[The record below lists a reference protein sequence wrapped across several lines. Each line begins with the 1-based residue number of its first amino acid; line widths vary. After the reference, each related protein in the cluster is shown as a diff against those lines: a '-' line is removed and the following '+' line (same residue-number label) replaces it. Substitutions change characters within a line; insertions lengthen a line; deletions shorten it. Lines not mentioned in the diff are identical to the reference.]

1 MTTHVSASTM
11 VDVPI
16 DEVYDQWT
24 QFEDFPRFMSSVKR
38 VEQIDDVRTHWDVEV
53 GGVERSFYATIT
65 QQEPDRLI
73 RWESEGDKM
82 HSGEVSFMATGEG
95 TKVSLSM
102 EWEPEG
108 FVESAG
114 ALLNLDDRAAEKDL
128 ERFKAF
134 IEQRGQATGAWRGS
148 VQDL

>member
-95 TKVSLSM
+95 TKVSLAM

-114 ALLNLDDRAAEKDL
+114 AMLNLDDRAAEKDL
-128 ERFKAF
+128 ERFKTF
-134 IEQRGQATGAWRGS
+134 IEERGQATGAWRGR
-148 VQDL
+148 VDGL

>member
-1 MTTHVSASTM
+1 MTTQVSASTV

-65 QQEPDRLI
+65 QQEPDRLV

-134 IEQRGQATGAWRGS
+134 IEQRGQATGAWRGR